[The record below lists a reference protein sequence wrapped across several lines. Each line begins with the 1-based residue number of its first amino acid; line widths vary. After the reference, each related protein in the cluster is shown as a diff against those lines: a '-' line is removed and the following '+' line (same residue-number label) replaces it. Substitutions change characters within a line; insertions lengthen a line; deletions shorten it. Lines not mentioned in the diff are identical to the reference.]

1 MNIMRMFGFENEED
15 DYEDNEDYTDDRRKG
30 TPRRTRESS
39 SRSGSGSSGNGG
51 KIIIYNY
58 NGSVPDNDKRR
69 LREAFNEGAMILIDL
84 HNLNQRQFEEEGK
97 DFITFM
103 GGVAFARN
111 GEMKF
116 IEPSQYLVTPH
127 TDMCEVWPEG
137 SDQA

>member
-1 MNIMRMFGFENEED
+1 MRMFGFDNDED
-15 DYEDNEDYTDDRRKG
+15 DYEENEDYTDDRRKG
-30 TPRRTRESS
+30 TTRRSRETS
-39 SRSGSGSSGNGG
+39 SRSSSGSSSAAG

-58 NGSVPDNDKRR
+58 SGSVPDNDKRR

-116 IEPSQYLVTPH
+116 IEPSQYLVTPR
-127 TDMCEVWPEG
+127 TEMCEVWPEG